1 MSVPEDNNRLLQSVK
16 EESSNQNNSHNNNNN
31 NTKSTIKQI
40 FKKQRVNL
48 YLLKEEKL
56 LNSLKDDI
64 KSNLVRVKN
73 PNSLYDYLFNIPN
86 FKQYVKLYNFDSKTI
101 TDSFKLAKYVKLKKN
116 FRLFNQGDKTDF
128 FYLVIYG
135 SIGFLLNS
143 VSLKTKQPI
152 EVNAIKAGTYFGE
165 WGFIF
170 KITRTV
176 SAYAK
181 EDTLLL
187 KFDKN
192 CFKVFYQKNIVKAE
206 NNGKK
211 FVMNHIITMK
221 KLGFSAFNQ
230 YYREIKKIYYSQGTQ
245 ICQAGENANCFYLIY
260 NGFCLVKNGDNNLII
275 KDVGDF
281 IGIESLFQD
290 KYETT
295 IYTHSEDCLL
305 FKFMINTFPKL
316 ILDNLRNEFF
326 NYYENQK
333 RIFKLWEENY
343 EKYQN
348 KYKIDFNNLIQNIKR
363 NKIRNKKI
371 LSDMNLSELATNTYK
386 HKIKKIRY
394 SSPRKIKICFN
405 SLNFSLNSDKPGP
418 NRILTPNNNTR
429 KKSSYNNIKNIF
441 IFNKISKSP
450 NHHVVNDL
458 DKNENNKSRN
468 KKSLKV
474 QRIIVLLLKK

>member
-1 MSVPEDNNRLLQSVK
+1 MSVPEDNNRHLQSIK
-16 EESSNQNNSHNNNNN
+16 EESSNKNNSHNNNNN

-64 KSNLVRVKN
+64 ESNLVTVKN

-143 VSLKTKQPI
+143 LSLKTKQPI

-192 CFKVFYQKNIVKAE
+192 CFKAFYQENIVKAE

-245 ICQAGENANCFYLIY
+245 ICQASENANCFYLIY

-363 NKIRNKKI
+363 NKIRNKK
-371 LSDMNLSELATNTYK
+371 
-386 HKIKKIRY
+386 
-394 SSPRKIKICFN
+394 F
-405 SLNFSLNSDKPGP
+405 
-418 NRILTPNNNTR
+418 
-429 KKSSYNNIKNIF
+429 
-441 IFNKISKSP
+441 
-450 NHHVVNDL
+450 
-458 DKNENNKSRN
+458 
-468 KKSLKV
+468 
-474 QRIIVLLLKK
+474 